1 MKPVLLRSISI
12 AACLIPI
19 LTNAQVFQVGAWNTL
34 EGKLGNSDM
43 QMALYLFRD
52 GSLKGNYIL
61 KYTGTKTQLAGTQ
74 IGKAV
79 TLKEVIKNTPWG
91 TFKGTVGDSA
101 DKFSGSWTDS
111 GATQMLAFNLRL
123 LASNLT
129 SYEMRYPGLFGTQ
142 EDIEQFVKK
151 AVAAILINDK
161 DWLGDHIRFPLR
173 HIAGKGF
180 NGIAD
185 KQAMIRHYDEIFTR
199 QFKDKIRQAYTT
211 NLFTRNSEVM
221 LGTGEIWFGNVS
233 GSTKDKYSYQIV
245 SVNP

>member
-1 MKPVLLRSISI
+1 MKPSFLRCLPILT
-12 AACLIPI
+12 CLISL

-43 QMALYLFRD
+43 QMALYLFKD

-61 KYTGTKTQLAGTQ
+61 KYTGIKTQLAGTQ

-79 TLKEVIKNTPWG
+79 TLKEVVKNTPWG
-91 TFKGTVGDSA
+91 TFKGIVGDSIN
-101 DKFSGSWTDS
+101 KFAGSWTDS
-111 GATQMLAFNLRL
+111 GAQQMLAFNLRL
-123 LASNLT
+123 MGSNLT

-142 EDIEQFVKK
+142 EDVESFVKK

-173 HIAGKGF
+173 HISGKGF
-180 NGIAD
+180 SGIAD
-185 KQAMIRHYDEIFTR
+185 KQQMIRHYDEIFSK
-199 QFKDKIRQAYTT
+199 QFKDKIREAYTS
-211 NLFTRNSEVM
+211 NLFVKNGEVM
-221 LGTGEIWFGNVS
+221 LGTGQFWVANNS

-245 SVNP
+245 GINP